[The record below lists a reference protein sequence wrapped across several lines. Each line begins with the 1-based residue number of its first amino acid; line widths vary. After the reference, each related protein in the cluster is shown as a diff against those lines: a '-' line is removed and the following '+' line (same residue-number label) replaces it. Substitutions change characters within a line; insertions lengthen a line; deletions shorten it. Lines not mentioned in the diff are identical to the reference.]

1 MFTYKSA
8 ITKVLIKLNCS
19 ILQNHPLH
27 YDIVNCWPLLEI
39 VRSFELTKRV
49 FQSLENILEKIK
61 KYF

>member
-1 MFTYKSA
+1 MFIYKSA
-8 ITKVLIKLNCS
+8 ITEVLIKLNCS
-19 ILQNHPLH
+19 IPQNHPLQ

-61 KYF
+61 KYV